1 MREQNMWNRTLM
13 DLVFPRRCPICDAVM
28 AYGEQGICN
37 RHKTLPYVTGPV
49 CMKCGKELSEAE
61 QEYCEDCRRH
71 TRSFERAYPVFRY
84 EEPVVSSVLA
94 IKYHNKREYVDYYGN
109 LLAERLRKAGVAD
122 RI

>member
-13 DLVFPRRCPICDAVM
+13 DLVFPRRCPICDVVM

-84 EEPVVSSVLA
+84 EEPVASSVLA
-94 IKYHNKREYVDYYGN
+94 IRF
-109 LLAERLRKAGVAD
+109 
-122 RI
+122 